1 MASSD
6 QHLSVPMYSLAERDR
21 RWTLARSFMEREGLD
36 ALLVFSEHEDAGP
49 APVCF
54 DTWFTNDRAGTTVLL
69 PRAGEPV
76 VFMPLPT
83 FMLDHMEALRRGDG
97 SWVAPHN
104 VRLGRFSASIAAVL
118 DEHNLGAAKI
128 GVFGLEPYIPWHPE
142 GIVPY
147 VTWNAILTRFP
158 DAEFRPVALAFA
170 RLMMPLSD
178 EEVAVVRHSAKI
190 GDEMARAMV
199 AAARPGVSEA
209 EVYAAGMNVANRS
222 GTVVPGMH
230 FWTGPAPAAS
240 GPPQWA
246 FRPQPS
252 RVLQDGD
259 FIHAEAFS
267 SFGMRQ
273 TQHQVAIAVGD
284 VDEDVERA
292 ALVARAS
299 YEAGLKALRPGTTFG
314 QVSEAML
321 SPLEAAGGW
330 TRGPQ
335 IHGLNPYGSL
345 CRIPAGRAQVDGA
358 ENYPSVPALPTG
370 LADLVLEPGM
380 TFAFEPSCGFGN
392 HLVTLGGTVI
402 VGENEAIELNA
413 YTAQLL
419 RAGT

>member
-1 MASSD
+1 MASIA
-6 QHLSVPMYSLAERDR
+6 QNHSVPMYSLAERDR
-21 RWTLARSFMEREGLD
+21 RWTIARSFMEREGLD

-49 APVCF
+49 APACF
-54 DTWFTNDRAGTTVLL
+54 DTWFTNDRAGATVIF
-69 PRAGEPV
+69 PSTGEPV
-76 VFMPLPT
+76 VLVPLPT
-83 FMLDHMEALRRGDG
+83 FMLDHMESLRRGDG

-104 VRLGRFSASIAAVL
+104 IRLGRFSASIEAAL
-118 DEHNLGAAKI
+118 EEHGLGKGQI
-128 GVFGLEPYIPWHPE
+128 GVFGLDPYIPWHPE

-147 VTWNAILTRFP
+147 GTWNSILTRFP
-158 DAEFRPVALAFA
+158 DANFRPVALAFA

-178 EEVAVVRHSAKI
+178 EELAVLRYSAKI

-209 EVYAAGMNVANRS
+209 EVYAAGMDVANRS

-246 FRPQPS
+246 FRPQPP
-252 RVLQDGD
+252 RVLQHGD

-273 TQHQVAIAVGD
+273 TQHQVAIAVGE
-284 VDEDVERA
+284 VHEELERA
-292 ALVARAS
+292 ATVARAS
-299 YEAGLKALRPGTTFG
+299 YDAGLQALRPGATFG
-314 QVSEAML
+314 EVSEAML
-321 SPLEAAGGW
+321 LPLEASGGW

-335 IHGLNPYGSL
+335 IHGLNPYGAL

-380 TFAFEPSCGFGN
+380 SFAFEPSCGFGN

-402 VGENEAIELNA
+402 VGGDEAIELNA
-413 YTAQLL
+413 YTARLL